1 MSETGGPNYKKRG
14 LKLFQMSVHVWE
26 KPCRRF
32 SLGATPRELNE
43 ALTTSRS
50 RRRDHWL
57 NALGANFTESATI

>member
-1 MSETGGPNYKKRG
+1 MIIISTIAEKKAFTTSSNF
-14 LKLFQMSVHVWE
+14 LVLSD
-26 KPCRRF
+26 CRRF